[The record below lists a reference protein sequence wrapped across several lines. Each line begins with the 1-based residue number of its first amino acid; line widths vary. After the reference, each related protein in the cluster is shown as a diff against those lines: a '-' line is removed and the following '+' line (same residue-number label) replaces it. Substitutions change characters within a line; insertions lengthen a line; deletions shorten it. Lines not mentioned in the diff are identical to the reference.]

1 MEGGEWSQ
9 QRNNRKN
16 IADRLGMRRKNDR
29 VMRNLQ
35 IQSISEIFRLQNFR
49 IIYTKKG
56 NFLMISVPCKICE
69 AMHTMSQY
77 FIFLAEMN
85 KMGKVVIL
93 SKISRNNEI

>member
-1 MEGGEWSQ
+1 
-9 QRNNRKN
+9 
-16 IADRLGMRRKNDR
+16 
-29 VMRNLQ
+29 
-35 IQSISEIFRLQNFR
+35 
-49 IIYTKKG
+49 
-56 NFLMISVPCKICE
+56 MISVPCKICE